1 MKADPPTDFV
11 SWPNKVKPFGLKN
24 GHGNTCLACLIDE
37 FAEAHTREAIFI
49 ELWNMGEC
57 ATKAWCCNQTSVTE
71 ND

>member
-49 ELWNMGEC
+49 ELWNMV
-57 ATKAWCCNQTSVTE
+57 SVPQKLGVVIRLQ
-71 ND
+71 